1 MKTKTMQSI
10 QRSNY
15 SNIYHLLMSNDKLSK
30 QMIAD
35 ELGLSLPT
43 VTGNL
48 NQLIDQ
54 ELIMKNGQLD
64 SKIGRR
70 ATAYSVNPNAFLSI
84 GIEVFQKYATIT
96 VINLKHEVLAIHTV
110 NIPFANNEQYATAL
124 ADQVRWLLQNNG
136 YNEKSILGVGI
147 GIQGLIDGAGTT
159 VLWGKILGCTG
170 MRADLFSQFLPFPV
184 RFYHDADCVAA
195 AEYAVEPN
203 DEIVLS
209 IGEHFGSAII
219 TDGKILRSTKGRD
232 GTMEHISIN
241 PRNGR
246 PCYCGRRGCIE
257 TYCSLSSLLQ
267 PTETLNSFF
276 TNLKQHNPAVEQRFS
291 EYLDYLAESIYNLH
305 MFIDVPIIIGGRLS
319 KFITASIL
327 EDLRGRLKSISVFPE
342 SEQYVKVGH
351 VADNAVAIGAA
362 IPFIDDKL
370 KSI

>member
-30 QMIAD
+30 QMVAD

-54 ELIMKNGQLD
+54 ELIMKNGQLE

-136 YNEKSILGVGI
+136 YNEKSILGAGI

-170 MRADLFSQFLPFPV
+170 MRADLFSQFLPFQFV
-184 RFYHDADCVAA
+184 FTMML
-195 AEYAVEPN
+195 
-203 DEIVLS
+203 IVLLLLNTLS
-209 IGEHFGSAII
+209 NQM
-219 TDGKILRSTKGRD
+219 TKSCCQLVNTLGA
-232 GTMEHISIN
+232 
-241 PRNGR
+241 PL
-246 PCYCGRRGCIE
+246 
-257 TYCSLSSLLQ
+257 SLM
-267 PTETLNSFF
+267 
-276 TNLKQHNPAVEQRFS
+276 A
-291 EYLDYLAESIYNLH
+291 
-305 MFIDVPIIIGGRLS
+305 
-319 KFITASIL
+319 KFCAA
-327 EDLRGRLKSISVFPE
+327 LRGGTGQWSIFPLTRTMVVRATVVDGDVLKPIVHFRHYYSQQKRLIAFLRTSNSITR
-342 SEQYVKVGH
+342 Q
-351 VADNAVAIGAA
+351 
-362 IPFIDDKL
+362 
-370 KSI
+370 